1 MSKTFRVG
9 EYLVEADLNRISGPD
24 TDEQI
29 EPRSMEVLVYLAEHA
44 GEVVAKEQLIRAVW
58 KDTFVADGALWQGIS
73 RLREVF
79 RDDPKAPSYI
89 QTVPRRG
96 YVLIADVRPQSEAPR
111 YQVLKKLGQGAMG
124 EVFLAEDSLLHRR
137 VALKFILK
145 EKQADESYRK
155 RLLKEARAAAALDHP
170 YVCKTYTVGQLEG
183 RDFIALEYIQGQTLE
198 EKLEAGPLS
207 LDDALGLAIE
217 MSEALAEAHEQGIIH
232 RDFKPGNVMVT
243 DQGHTKIMDFGL
255 ARRIPLLDKEAD
267 LAQTVS
273 SLAVSNMSPGTLA
286 YMSPEQLRGE
296 PLDQRSDLFSF
307 GMVLYEMI
315 SGRHAFAKT
324 GAMETA
330 SAILSEDP
338 PSLLDSAGGQ
348 AEDLRALLSKLL
360 AKELGDRSAS
370 AAPVAGELRRIKDL
384 PESPSSPVAPK
395 QSEATAKESEKALGV
410 SHWWIAATVFLGIA
424 LAGVLGLS
432 WFWTD
437 EPTPSQYE
445 LVIENGINQHHFRS
459 SIALSPDGRRVVFK
473 SGPGPLYVR
482 NLDDRGEAPLR
493 DSEGGNSPFFSP
505 DGEWVAFFADRKLKK
520 VSISG
525 GSAEILCDLFGN
537 VLGGT
542 WGPDQTI
549 VIADSN
555 TLWQVPAS
563 GGTRQ
568 RLSMLEEDGRED
580 SHWNPSFLPDGSG
593 VLFTVFSEPAAS
605 RLAILDLGSGEHREL
620 LNNVTRA
627 IYVSTGH
634 LVYTRGDGLYGIPFD
649 LGTHSITGSEV
660 PLVQDILV
668 TPANV
673 GQFGVSVGTLAYVPG
688 RWSLSEL
695 VRVGLDGQ
703 LLESLPLRPGLFS
716 K

>member
-170 YVCKTYTVGQLEG
+170 YVCKTCTVGQLEG

-395 QSEATAKESEKALGV
+395 QSEATVIMHFTQTEK
-410 SHWWIAATVFLGIA
+410 
-424 LAGVLGLS
+424 
-432 WFWTD
+432 
-437 EPTPSQYE
+437 
-445 LVIENGINQHHFRS
+445 
-459 SIALSPDGRRVVFK
+459 
-473 SGPGPLYVR
+473 
-482 NLDDRGEAPLR
+482 
-493 DSEGGNSPFFSP
+493 
-505 DGEWVAFFADRKLKK
+505 
-520 VSISG
+520 
-525 GSAEILCDLFGN
+525 
-537 VLGGT
+537 
-542 WGPDQTI
+542 
-549 VIADSN
+549 
-555 TLWQVPAS
+555 
-563 GGTRQ
+563 
-568 RLSMLEEDGRED
+568 
-580 SHWNPSFLPDGSG
+580 
-593 VLFTVFSEPAAS
+593 
-605 RLAILDLGSGEHREL
+605 
-620 LNNVTRA
+620 
-627 IYVSTGH
+627 
-634 LVYTRGDGLYGIPFD
+634 
-649 LGTHSITGSEV
+649 
-660 PLVQDILV
+660 
-668 TPANV
+668 
-673 GQFGVSVGTLAYVPG
+673 
-688 RWSLSEL
+688 
-695 VRVGLDGQ
+695 
-703 LLESLPLRPGLFS
+703 
-716 K
+716 

>member
-137 VALKFILK
+137 VALKFI
-145 EKQADESYRK
+145 
-155 RLLKEARAAAALDHP
+155 
-170 YVCKTYTVGQLEG
+170 
-183 RDFIALEYIQGQTLE
+183 
-198 EKLEAGPLS
+198 
-207 LDDALGLAIE
+207 
-217 MSEALAEAHEQGIIH
+217 
-232 RDFKPGNVMVT
+232 
-243 DQGHTKIMDFGL
+243 
-255 ARRIPLLDKEAD
+255 
-267 LAQTVS
+267 
-273 SLAVSNMSPGTLA
+273 
-286 YMSPEQLRGE
+286 
-296 PLDQRSDLFSF
+296 
-307 GMVLYEMI
+307 
-315 SGRHAFAKT
+315 
-324 GAMETA
+324 
-330 SAILSEDP
+330 
-338 PSLLDSAGGQ
+338 
-348 AEDLRALLSKLL
+348 
-360 AKELGDRSAS
+360 
-370 AAPVAGELRRIKDL
+370 
-384 PESPSSPVAPK
+384 
-395 QSEATAKESEKALGV
+395 
-410 SHWWIAATVFLGIA
+410 
-424 LAGVLGLS
+424 

-703 LLESLPLRPGLFS
+703 LLESFPLRPGLFS